1 MDIIE
6 LIARY
11 IWPLVLGWNIY
22 LFGRIHAQEK
32 AHAECKLFCARSY
45 ISKADLK
52 DMFDSFE
59 KRMDEK
65 FDMVL
70 KLADRK

>member
-32 AHAECKLFCARSY
+32 AHAECRLFCARNY
-45 ISKADLK
+45 TSKTDLER
-52 DMFDSFE
+52 MFNGFE
-59 KRMDEK
+59 KRFDEK
-65 FDMVL
+65 FSMVV
-70 KLADRK
+70 KLVEK